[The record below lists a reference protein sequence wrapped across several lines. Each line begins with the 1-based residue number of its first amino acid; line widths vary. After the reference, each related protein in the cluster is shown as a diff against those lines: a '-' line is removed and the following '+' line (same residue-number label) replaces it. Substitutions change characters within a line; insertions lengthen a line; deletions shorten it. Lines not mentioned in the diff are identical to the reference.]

1 MSTQVPDVATADPM
15 VLDSIARTV
24 SEVEG
29 RPKDHL
35 EVAVILEILGHS
47 DEDARQVGFNNLF
60 DLAKAVHGS
69 VERFSEEEYIKE
81 EEKPTPNSMRLFLA
95 GMFYNLGWM
104 IMLMSL
110 FLGGQ
115 SLWAARDLPIEV
127 STGIGMGVLLG
138 LVTTGGIQQFTA
150 WKLIY
155 YQTQGNSPLARF
167 IMRRN
172 LIVGLGILVF
182 AALVLLGLNALVF
195 GFPYSV
201 ILITIYFLALI
212 GTYRVFATPI
222 FAFRK
227 FWALIFVSVS
237 ALVAMFASYFVF
249 ASMGMERVRAVVS
262 SQSMGLAVLIVSSIY
277 FAYRYVFSEREEKDE
292 DEPPFYARPDLP
304 KRVRA
309 PRYWVLAYEGIPLII
324 YGTLYFVFIF
334 GDRLVSWLGAGPLM
348 LNYNRTYQIGVDL
361 ALLLLIPITGVKF
374 TYLYT
379 LSDYL
384 EKNLKRIDTAESA
397 SFSIVLRDFYKRM
410 VIGVT
415 VFGGAFVL
423 IAFLA
428 GDSIVAFAGGNAES
442 ATVFKW
448 ALLGI
453 FLFALFLTNSVFSF
467 CFRKNKAIV
476 TVLTVGCLLA
486 YTLSYTLSTVDQWYS
501 VFGFILSSFFLVT
514 ASTFVVL
521 DILKSADHT
530 YYQAF

>member
-1 MSTQVPDVATADPM
+1 M
-15 VLDSIARTV
+15 LIDSIARTV

-29 RPKDHL
+29 EPKDHL
-35 EVAVILEILGHS
+35 EVAVILEILGYS
-47 DEDARQVGFNNLF
+47 DNDAREAGFCNLF
-60 DLAKAVHGS
+60 ELAKAVHGS
-69 VERFSEEEYIKE
+69 VSRYSEPEYCRE
-81 EEKPTPNSMRLFLA
+81 EEKPRPNSIRLFLA

-115 SLWAARDLPIEV
+115 SLWAAKGLPTEV
-127 STGIGMGVLLG
+127 STAIGMGVLLG

-155 YQTQGNSPLARF
+155 YQTQGNNPLARF

-172 LIVGLGILVF
+172 LIFGFGILVVT
-182 AALVLLGLNALVF
+182 ALALIGVNTLAL
-195 GFPYSV
+195 GFPHSV

-212 GTYRVFATPI
+212 GTYRIFATPI

-227 FWALIFVSVS
+227 FWALISVSIS
-237 ALVAMFASYFVF
+237 ALVAMFASYFIF
-249 ASMGMERVRAVVS
+249 DSMDMERVRAVVT
-262 SQSMGLAVLIVSSIY
+262 SQSIGLAVLIVSSVY
-277 FAYRYVFSEREEKDE
+277 FAYRYVFSEYEERDE

-304 KRVRA
+304 KRVKA
-309 PRYWVLAYEGIPLII
+309 PRYWVLAYEGIPFIL

-348 LNYNRTYQIGVDL
+348 INYNRTYQIGVDL

-384 EKNLKRIDTAESA
+384 EKNLKRIDTARSA
-397 SFSIVLRDFYKRM
+397 SFNDVLMSFYKRM
-410 VIGVT
+410 FIGVSL
-415 VFGGAFVL
+415 FGILFVSV
-423 IAFLA
+423 AFLA

-453 FLFALFLTNSVFSF
+453 LLFSLFLTNSVFSF
-467 CFRKNKAIV
+467 CFRKHKAIV
-476 TVLTVGCLLA
+476 VVLALGCVLA
-486 YTLSYTLSTVDQWYS
+486 YTLSYTLSTVNQWYS
-501 VFGFILSSFFLVT
+501 VFGFILSSLFLVT
-514 ASTFVVL
+514 ASFFVVVDML
-521 DILKSADHT
+521 RNADHT